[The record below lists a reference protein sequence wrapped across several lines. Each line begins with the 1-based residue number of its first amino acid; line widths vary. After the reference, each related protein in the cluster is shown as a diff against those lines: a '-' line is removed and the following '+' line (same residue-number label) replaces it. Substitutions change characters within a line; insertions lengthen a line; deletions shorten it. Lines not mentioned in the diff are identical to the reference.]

1 MKKTTLSLISFN
13 ILLLTAC
20 SFKGT
25 THSVSNMSQSQ
36 RVAPVNTVL
45 TALSSLENQNTQKY
59 HELTSF
65 QMANDY
71 KVSYIASDPFASS
84 PFENFLTLQYMS
96 ALIEAA
102 SYEVTDYSEVGQ
114 DASVS
119 IQLAIPNFEN
129 TLNQSLPH
137 VIQTYRQE
145 YATMNMNDLYAKTS
159 LLTTINAMIQSS
171 FSESEE
177 STEMINTFKLKY
189 IEGSWYIVDN
199 GELYNQIHELVQYYN
214 RQL

>member
-1 MKKTTLSLISFN
+1 MKKINLFLISCSV
-13 ILLLTAC
+13 LLLTAC
-20 SFKGT
+20 SFTGT
-25 THSVSNMSQSQ
+25 THSVSNMSQNQ
-36 RVAPVNTVL
+36 LVAPVNTVL
-45 TALSSLENQNTQKY
+45 IALSSLENQNTQKY

-96 ALIEAA
+96 ALVEAA

-114 DASVS
+114 EASVS
-119 IQLAIPNFEN
+119 IHLALPNYEH

-159 LLTTINAMIQSS
+159 LLTTLNAMIQSS
-171 FSESEE
+171 FSEAED